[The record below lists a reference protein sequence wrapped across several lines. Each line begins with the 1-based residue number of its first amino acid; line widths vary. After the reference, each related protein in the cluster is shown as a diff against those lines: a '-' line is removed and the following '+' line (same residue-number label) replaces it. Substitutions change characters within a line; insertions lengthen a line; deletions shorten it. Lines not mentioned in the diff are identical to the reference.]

1 MLAEPGWCYAVFLA
15 AVGGIAL
22 CLPPRE
28 SRPAH
33 SRTPSDVERQLPGAT
48 AAAPAATTEAH
59 AAAAR
64 DLTRGRQRAAASRE
78 PGQGSARAAAGSSVE
93 DARPNAGAGT
103 GGDPLSSPTV
113 GEAAPGGRDHAELA
127 ASAAAERDPL
137 SGAAAGGAGRGE
149 KPAGAGP
156 WAGGAGGG
164 GRGVELGE
172 GTAERGGADAPAEAA
187 VADALQR
194 WRMAD
199 DDDDRGSVA
208 RGSQGPGAAA
218 RAGPAGGLP
227 VAGRGA
233 ATQPGSGQADSRP
246 DDSLRPG
253 GNYVVVEAEGREAAG
268 ARGGQQAGGPSA
280 VQLFAGFVSY
290 EMLDAVVVG
299 GPGGRMRRDASASGA
314 HWVKMKGPGAYAPS
328 LLMRVLLWVGGCGQ
342 GGRPLWNASSRS
354 GLMGARRTLGTPV
367 PATRTCMSIL
377 APCF

>member
-15 AVGGIAL
+15 AVDGIAL

-33 SRTPSDVERQLPGAT
+33 SRTPSDVERQLQGAT
-48 AAAPAATTEAH
+48 AAAPAASAEAH

-64 DLTRGRQRAAASRE
+64 DLTTGGQRAAASRE
-78 PGQGSARAAAGSSVE
+78 PGQGSLRAAAGSSME
-93 DARPNAGAGT
+93 EAGSNAGAGT
-103 GGDPLSSPTV
+103 GADALSGRTV
-113 GEAAPGGRDHAELA
+113 GEAAPSGRGHPELA
-127 ASAAAERDPL
+127 ASAAAEGDPL
-137 SGAAAGGAGRGE
+137 SGAAAGGAGRGAE
-149 KPAGAGP
+149 LAGAGP
-156 WAGGAGGG
+156 RAGEAGGS

-199 DDDDRGSVA
+199 DDDGCA
-208 RGSQGPGAAA
+208 RPAQGSQGAGAPAHAA
-218 RAGPAGGLP
+218 PVGRLPA
-227 VAGRGA
+227 AGRGA
-233 ATQPGSGQADSRP
+233 PTPPGSGQADTLP

-253 GNYVVVEAEGREAAG
+253 GRRVTAQTERHEAAG
-268 ARGGQQAGGPSA
+268 AGGGPQADGPIA

-299 GPGGRMRRDASASGA
+299 APGGRMRRDASASGA

-328 LLMRVLLWVGGCGQ
+328 LLTRLLFFV
-342 GGRPLWNASSRS
+342 
-354 GLMGARRTLGTPV
+354 RR
-367 PATRTCMSIL
+367 A
-377 APCF
+377 

>member
-48 AAAPAATTEAH
+48 AAVPAGTAEAH

-64 DLTRGRQRAAASRE
+64 DLTWRDQRAAASRE
-78 PGQGSARAAAGSSVE
+78 PGQGSLQAAGGRRTDE
-93 DARPNAGAGT
+93 ARLDAGAGT
-103 GGDPLSSPTV
+103 AGDPLSSGPTV
-113 GEAAPGGRDHAELA
+113 GEAAHSGRDQAELA
-127 ASAAAERDPL
+127 ASAGGEGDPL
-137 SGAAAGGAGRGE
+137 SGAAAGGAGRGAE
-149 KPAGAGP
+149 PAGAGL
-156 WAGGAGGG
+156 WAGEAGGG

-199 DDDDRGSVA
+199 DDDGRGSVA
-208 RGSQGPGAAA
+208 RGSQGAGAAA
-218 RAGPAGGLP
+218 RAAPAGGLP
-227 VAGRGA
+227 AAGRGA
-233 ATQPGSGQADSRP
+233 SMQPGSGQADSLP
-246 DDSLRPG
+246 DDSWRPG
-253 GNYVVVEAEGREAAG
+253 GRHVVAETAGREAAG
-268 ARGGQQAGGPSA
+268 ARGGQQADGPTA

-299 GPGGRMRRDASASGA
+299 APRGRMRRDASASGA
-314 HWVKMKGPGAYAPS
+314 HWVKMKGPGTHP
-328 LLMRVLLWVGGCGQ
+328 GCCYRLSTNEG
-342 GGRPLWNASSRS
+342 
-354 GLMGARRTLGTPV
+354 
-367 PATRTCMSIL
+367 
-377 APCF
+377 